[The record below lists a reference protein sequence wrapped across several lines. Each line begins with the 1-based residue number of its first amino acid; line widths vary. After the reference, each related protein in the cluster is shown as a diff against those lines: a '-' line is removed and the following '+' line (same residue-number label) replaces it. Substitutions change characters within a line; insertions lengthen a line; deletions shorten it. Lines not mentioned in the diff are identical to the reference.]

1 MKRWISLLLALLMIT
16 AFMAFAVGSSSEGT
30 DADQGTDSATVEKG
44 NTNLGDY
51 SVVIDSCRLA
61 EDYEGKA
68 VAIIKYIYTNNSDTA
83 TSFMVAFDD
92 AVYQEG
98 LGLNPSYVVADSAKY
113 NADEQMKEIQKGTSL
128 EVEVAYELN
137 DTKTDL
143 NVEVKE
149 LISLSDK
156 KITKTFTIAK

>member
-1 MKRWISLLLALLMIT
+1 MKRWISLLLALVMVA
-16 AFMAFAVGSSSEGT
+16 AFMAFAVASGSDEPN
-30 DADQGTDSATVEKG
+30 ADQGTDSVVAEKAD
-44 NTNLGDY
+44 TDLGDY

-92 AVYQEG
+92 AVYQDG
-98 LGLNPSYVVADSAKY
+98 IGLNPSYVVADSANY
-113 NADEQMKEIQKGTSL
+113 DSDNQMKEIQKGASL

-149 LISLSDK
+149 WISLSDHLPLVFK
-156 KITKTFTIAK
+156 FDL